1 MVEPSGAAALAA
13 LLTGKVHFIYS
24 TGKINYY
31 VLISYSQL
39 ETLIGQ
45 DNLLGQRVVAVITGL
60 SVFFSNQIC
69 SKRSVFRSNVTPE
82 ELVSMKSNED
92 E

>member
-13 LLTGKVHFIYS
+13 LLTGKVNFIYS

-45 DNLLGQRVVAVITGL
+45 DNLLGQRVVAVITG
-60 SVFFSNQIC
+60 
-69 SKRSVFRSNVTPE
+69 
-82 ELVSMKSNED
+82 
-92 E
+92 